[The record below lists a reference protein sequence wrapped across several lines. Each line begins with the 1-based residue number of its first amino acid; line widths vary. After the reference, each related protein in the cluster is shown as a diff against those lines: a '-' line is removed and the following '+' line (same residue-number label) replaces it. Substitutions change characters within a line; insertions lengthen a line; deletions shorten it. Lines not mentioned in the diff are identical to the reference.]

1 MLLSFIDIVK
11 KIRYNKAFLISF
23 WDTLVLVLSGT
34 IFPNVFSEFVES
46 TVKQENVS
54 VTEELHISRT
64 YISIMK

>member
-1 MLLSFIDIVK
+1 MLLSFINIIK
-11 KIRYNKAFLISF
+11 KIWYNKAFLISF
-23 WDTLVLVLSGT
+23 WDTLVLSGT